1 MPLFRRGVFTIGP
14 NWQPMSDPH
23 EAERLA
29 RAQLQA
35 QISAGLR
42 AEEAADQRAA
52 LDAVISG
59 QDRIAARD
67 EALRKEEVKA
77 KAWQKN
83 FDEVVKPG
91 QDLARQKYEAGRTDE
106 ATRIEELRVD
116 RNEALFSDR
125 EEKRLALEKE
135 ERARFNE
142 ATEWM
147 QQYALDHQQNLADQE
162 LEGIKAGIAKE
173 KTFEEREY
181 KAGLLK
187 EDRKYKEGIAA
198 GKAEADE
205 KRKEHA
211 DMTQELAKSDLIKEL
226 AKRPEQYWPTEEE
239 GGIRGD
245 SPEWST
251 IQNSMSLLSSDLI
264 HRYKHDD
271 TKRGLIEDLKRN
283 IGLFLMSRLGVYQKL
298 KDKASQDYIKSHE
311 SFSLARL
318 MGTQAEGLKQAGR
331 NIPQR
336 QTLEEEL
343 SNIRHIIGSFP
354 GLHNDPY
361 LNGLIQNIQ
370 KVINA

>member
-1 MPLFRRGVFTIGP
+1 MALYRRGVFTIGP

-59 QDRIAARD
+59 Q
-67 EALRKEEVKA
+67 ELGVK
-77 KAWQKN
+77 
-83 FDEVVKPG
+83 
-91 QDLARQKYEAGRTDE
+91 
-106 ATRIEELRVD
+106 
-116 RNEALFSDR
+116 RNDALFSGR

-135 ERARFNE
+135 ERANFAQTSEFMNE
-142 ATEWM
+142 
-147 QQYALDHQQNLADQE
+147 YALEDQRAVHE
-162 LEGIKAGIAKE
+162 RKLE
-173 KTFEEREY
+173 KTKADAAIEKRDEGRRY
-181 KAGLLK
+181 TAGLLRDK
-187 EDRKYKEGIAA
+187 IKRDADIAS
-198 GKAEADE
+198 GKVDADA

-226 AKRPEQYWPTEEE
+226 AKRPEQYWPSEEE
-239 GGIRGD
+239 GDIRGD

-283 IGLFLMSRLGVYQKL
+283 IGLFLTNRLRVYEKL
-298 KDKASQDYIKSHE
+298 KGKASQDYIKSSE
-311 SFSLARL
+311 GWTWDKLL
-318 MGTQAEGLKQAGR
+318 GDQAEGLREAR
-331 NIPQR
+331 REIPQKDKL
-336 QTLEEEL
+336 QEEL